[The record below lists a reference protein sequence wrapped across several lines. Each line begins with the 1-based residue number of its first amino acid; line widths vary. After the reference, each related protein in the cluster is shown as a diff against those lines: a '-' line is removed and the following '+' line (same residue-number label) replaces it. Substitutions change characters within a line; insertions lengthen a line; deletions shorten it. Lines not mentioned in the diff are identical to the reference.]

1 MKRLFA
7 SIVTERLKTRTTE
20 RRERKMLK
28 LKKLKMPMP
37 VTINDCVLL
46 WQMGYR
52 VEINDGRVTAVAK
65 DKKKK
70 RHKAAITPTS
80 LYH

>member
-1 MKRLFA
+1 ML
-7 SIVTERLKTRTTE
+7 
-20 RRERKMLK
+20 KMLK
-28 LKKLKMPMP
+28 KRMPMP

-52 VEINDGRVTAVAK
+52 VEINDGRVTAVVK
-65 DKKKK
+65 ESKKNGL
-70 RHKAAITPTS
+70 KAAIKPTP

>member
-1 MKRLFA
+1 
-7 SIVTERLKTRTTE
+7 
-20 RRERKMLK
+20 MLK

-52 VEINDGRVTAVAK
+52 VEINDGKVKAVVK
-65 DKKKK
+65 EGKK
-70 RHKAAITPTS
+70 RNGLKSRKTITTLIVPLGTVS
-80 LYH
+80 VKEV

>member
-1 MKRLFA
+1 
-7 SIVTERLKTRTTE
+7 
-20 RRERKMLK
+20 MLK

-52 VEINDGRVTAVAK
+52 VEINDGRYITVAK
-65 DKKKK
+65 EGK
-70 RHKAAITPTS
+70 RRVKNIA
-80 LYH
+80 